1 MKTSKRFDNAV
12 ASLVKGYM
20 NDTLAKGNCAACA
33 VGNIVA
39 GATGRTIK
47 KSQNLDGKV
56 DFDFVNVIG
65 HINNP
70 SWQLVF
76 ATSPGD
82 RRLSREKRQV
92 IEMQCYKD
100 SAQLEIDATGYTV
113 QELADV
119 EWAFEKATNI
129 MFHDYHKKRD
139 KRKIDEDQLN
149 GLYAVVDVLCKI
161 EGYDD
166 TVAQETKDLFVKSE
180 SSCPLPKTIQ
190 EAV

>member
-1 MKTSKRFDNAV
+1 MKTSKRFDVAI
-12 ASLVKGYM
+12 ASLMKGYI
-20 NDTLAKGNCAACA
+20 NGTLAKGNCAACA
-33 VGNIVA
+33 VGNMVA

-47 KSQNLDGKV
+47 TSQDFEGEV

-76 ATSPGD
+76 ATSNGD
-82 RRLSREKRQV
+82 KRLRREKRQV
-92 IEMQCYKD
+92 IEMQYYKD
-100 SAQLEIDATGYTV
+100 SAQLEIDATGYSI

-119 EWAFEKATNI
+119 EWAFEKATKI
-129 MFHDYHKKRD
+129 MFHDYHRKRD

-180 SSCPLPKTIQ
+180 SLCPLPKTIQ
-190 EAV
+190 EAL

>member
-1 MKTSKRFDNAV
+1 MKTSKRFNTAI

-20 NDTLAKGNCAACA
+20 NGTLAKGNCAACA
-33 VGNIVA
+33 VGNMVA
-39 GATGRTIK
+39 GATGQTIK
-47 KSQNLDGKV
+47 KSEDFDGEV

-65 HINNP
+65 HVTTP

-76 ATSPGD
+76 ATASGD
-82 RRLSREKRQV
+82 RRLSRKKRQE
-92 IEMQCYKD
+92 ISMHYYKD
-100 SAQLEIDATGYTV
+100 AAQLQIDATGYSV

-119 EWAFEKATNI
+119 EWAFEKATKI
-129 MFHDYHKKRD
+129 MFHDYHKKQD

-166 TVAQETKDLFVKSE
+166 TVAQETKNMFVKCE
-180 SSCPLPKTIQ
+180 L
-190 EAV
+190 A

>member
-1 MKTSKRFDNAV
+1 MKTSKRFDVAI
-12 ASLVKGYM
+12 ASLMKGYM
-20 NDTLAKGNCAACA
+20 NGTLAKGNCAACA
-33 VGNIVA
+33 VGNMVA

-47 KSQNLDGKV
+47 KSQDFDGEV

-76 ATSPGD
+76 STNPRD
-82 RRLSREKRQV
+82 RRLSRKERQV
-92 IEMQCYKD
+92 IEMQYYKG
-100 SAQLEIDATGYTV
+100 SAQLEIDATGYNV

-119 EWAFEKATNI
+119 EWAFEKATKI

-161 EGYDD
+161 EGYDN

-180 SSCPLPKTIQ
+180 SLCPLPKTIQ
-190 EAV
+190 EAL